1 MRSSLNFTNKLSKL
15 AEMENDSIFQILE
28 YENLEGATDVESAF
42 GLNIIRESGI
52 KLKQIRIALENS
64 SVILEPGA
72 LSYMK
77 GNIKISSKTGGVLG
91 FGKKLIS
98 SKLTGETVF
107 KPTYSGT
114 GEIFLEPSFGNFA
127 LIELEDDEIIVD
139 DGLFFACESS
149 VEVGVTIQRNLSA
162 ALLGDETL
170 CQTKISGSGIVA
182 LEIPV
187 PESEIF
193 KCILID
199 DTLKVDGN
207 FAILRTGNIEFT
219 VEKSSKSIVGSV
231 TSGEGLVNVYRGS
244 GEVWIVPTKSVYS
257 DLKIKGLNEMRKSQH
272 RMNTEED

>member
-244 GEVWIVPTKSVYS
+244 GEVWLVPTKSVYS
-257 DLKIKGLNEMRKSQH
+257 YLKSKGLNEMRKSQH